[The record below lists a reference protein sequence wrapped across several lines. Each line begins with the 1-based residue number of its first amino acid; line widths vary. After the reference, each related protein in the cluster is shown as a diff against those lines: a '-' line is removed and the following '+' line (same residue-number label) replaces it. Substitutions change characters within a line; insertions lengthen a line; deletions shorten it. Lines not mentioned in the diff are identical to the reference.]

1 MLEKTKNKIENLLKS
16 ATDPEEI
23 EALGQCVKEID
34 GEIKRD
40 GDREGLIKRQAD
52 TIRNS
57 YLHQPVEQKGEDE
70 GKKDAKKETMGEI
83 FDRLYGKN
91 KKGGQ

>member
-23 EALGQCVKEID
+23 EALGQCVKEIK

-52 TIRNS
+52 TIRNA
-57 YLHQPVEQKGEDE
+57 YLHTAVEQKGEAE
-70 GKKDAKKETMGEI
+70 GNKEAKKETMAEI
-83 FDRLYGKN
+83 YDRLFGK
-91 KKGGQ
+91 K

>member
-34 GEIKRD
+34 GAIKRD

-52 TIRNS
+52 TIRNA
-57 YLHQPVEQKGEDE
+57 YLHTAVDQKGEGE
-70 GKKDAKKETMGEI
+70 GNKEAKKETMGEI
-83 FDRLYGKN
+83 YERLYGKN

>member
-1 MLEKTKNKIENLLKS
+1 MLEKTKTKIENLLKS

-40 GDREGLIKRQAD
+40 TDREGLIKRQAD
-52 TIRNS
+52 TIRNA
-57 YLHQPVEQKGEDE
+57 YLHTAVEQEGEGE
-70 GKKDAKKETMGEI
+70 GKKEAKKESMAEI
-83 FDRLYGKN
+83 YSRLFGKD

>member
-1 MLEKTKNKIENLLKS
+1 MLEKTKTKIECLLKS

-52 TIRNS
+52 TIRNA
-57 YLHQPVEQKGEDE
+57 YLHTAVEQKGEGE
-70 GKKDAKKETMGEI
+70 GNKEAKKETMGEI
-83 FDRLYGKN
+83 YDRLFGK
-91 KKGGQ
+91 K

>member
-40 GDREGLIKRQAD
+40 RDREGLIKRQAD

-57 YLHQPVEQKGEDE
+57 YLHMPVEQKGEEE
-70 GKKDAKKETMGEI
+70 GKKEAKKETMGEI
-83 FDRLYGKN
+83 YERLFGK
-91 KKGGQ
+91 K

>member
-1 MLEKTKNKIENLLKS
+1 MLEKTKSKIDELLKS

-40 GDREGLIKRQAD
+40 TDREGLIKRQAD

-70 GKKDAKKETMGEI
+70 GKKEAKKETMAEI
-83 FDRLYGKN
+83 YTRLFGK
-91 KKGGQ
+91 K

>member
-40 GDREGLIKRQAD
+40 GDREGLIKRQAE

-57 YLHQPVEQKGEDE
+57 YLHQPVEQKGEGE
-70 GKKDAKKETMGEI
+70 GNKEAKKETMAEI
-83 FDRLYGKN
+83 YSRLFGKD

>member
-1 MLEKTKNKIENLLKS
+1 MLEKTKTKIENLLKS

-52 TIRNS
+52 TIKNA
-57 YLHQPVEQKGEDE
+57 YLHTAVGQKDEEE
-70 GKKDAKKETMGEI
+70 GKKEAKKETMGEI
-83 FDRLYGKN
+83 YDRLFGKN

>member
-1 MLEKTKNKIENLLKS
+1 MLEKTKAKIDELLKA
-16 ATDPEEI
+16 ATDPEAI
-23 EALGQCVKEID
+23 NALSQCAQEID

-40 GDREGLIKRQAD
+40 TDREGLIKRQAD

-70 GKKDAKKETMGEI
+70 GKKEAKKETMGEI
-83 FDRLYGKN
+83 YERLFGKN